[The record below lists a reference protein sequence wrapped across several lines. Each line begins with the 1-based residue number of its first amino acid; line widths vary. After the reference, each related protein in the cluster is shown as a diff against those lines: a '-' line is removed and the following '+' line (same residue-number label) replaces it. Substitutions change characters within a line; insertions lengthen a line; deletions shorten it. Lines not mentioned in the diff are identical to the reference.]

1 MPSSTDP
8 RASDP
13 RSSDPRS
20 SDRFGVADLVRP
32 EVIANPYPYYARLRE
47 QPVQFGLK
55 DYPPGTVPG
64 RDEPRPAWVFLKY
77 ADVVAVAKDHETFS
91 SRDDMQE
98 NSSAP
103 TLMLV
108 NHDRPQHTFLRGLA
122 QHAFTP
128 KRVLEDVAPWAERTV
143 ADMIERLGDGQ
154 QDVMQTYAVELPARF
169 ITRLLG
175 TPESDWRRLRDW
187 GNAFMV
193 TSNYTTAE
201 REQSNLEVAAY
212 YADAVDQRVADLQ
225 AGRAVGDDLMTAL
238 IVTEFEGRRLSIEEV
253 KRFCVTL
260 VVAGAE
266 TTVYFLGNL
275 IATFLEEP
283 SLYQRLRE
291 DPALIRYFMEE
302 SLRRDGPPQRLFRV
316 ATRDARV
323 GGAEVRQGDWVAIFF
338 AAANRDPAVF
348 EDPDA
353 FVLKRP
359 NVNRHLTFGHG
370 IHHCLGSRIA
380 RLEAQKLI
388 EGLLA
393 SFQRIEPGTAA
404 PRRQAGGLLNYGLES
419 CPVNLVR

>member
-1 MPSSTDP
+1 MSSSP
-8 RASDP
+8 EAFS
-13 RSSDPRS
+13 
-20 SDRFGVADLVRP
+20 VADLIRP
-32 EVIANPYPYYARLRE
+32 DVIANPYPYYALLRE
-47 QPVQFGLK
+47 QPVQFGLR

-64 RDEPRPAWVFLKY
+64 RDDPRPAWVFLKH
-77 ADVVAVAKDHETFS
+77 ADVSAIARDHETFS

-98 NSSAP
+98 GSSAP

-108 NHDRPQHTFLRGLA
+108 NDDRPRHTFLRGLA
-122 QHAFTP
+122 QDAFTP
-128 KRVLEDVAPWAERTV
+128 KRVLEDVAPWAETTV
-143 ADMIERLGDGQ
+143 ASMIDRLGDGE

-175 TPESDWRRLRDW
+175 TPECDWRRLREW

-193 TSNYTTAE
+193 TSDYTTEE
-201 REQSNLEVAAY
+201 REQSNLEVAQY
-212 YADAVDQRVADLQ
+212 YSNAVDERVADLDG
-225 AGRAVGDDLMTAL
+225 GRSVGDDLMTAL
-238 IVTEFEGRRLSIEEV
+238 IVSEFEGRRLTVDEV

-275 IATFLEEP
+275 IATFLEIPE
-283 SLYQRLRE
+283 LFARLQQ
-291 DPALIRYFMEE
+291 DPALIRYFLEE

-316 ATRDARV
+316 ATRDAEV
-323 GGAEVRQGDWVAIFF
+323 GGAHIRAGDWIALFY

-348 EDPDA
+348 PDPDA

-380 RLEAQKLI
+380 RLEATKLI

-393 SFQRIEPGTAA
+393 NFRRIDPAAA
-404 PRRQAGGLLNYGLES
+404 PPVRQRGGLLNYGLES
-419 CPVNLVR
+419 CPVTLVR